1 MMIKMAKLSMTW
13 RAVILESRAFDSEI
27 SFHDRAIIV
36 EQGIWFA
43 IGIGKWDQLFFF

>member
-27 SFHDRAIIV
+27 SFHDRATIV
-36 EQGIWFA
+36 EQGISGTSFSFSEV
-43 IGIGKWDQLFFF
+43 IS